1 MRSNVYLFAAAILAA
16 TSIPALATEMAIGDD
31 NTIVIYSDAYADTTQ
46 DATYGNPYSETY
58 ASSEEVTYLV
68 ETAPARM
75 EFVEVPADIST
86 YSPEMTYSSETI
98 YGSELT
104 YAPETVEATYAGE
117 SIEDAPMSMTET
129 IDGIVYETVI
139 ATPQTY

>member
-16 TSIPALATEMAIGDD
+16 TSIPALALATEMATGDD
-31 NTIVIYSDAYADTTQ
+31 NNIVIYSDAYVDTAQ

-68 ETAPARM
+68 ETAPERM
-75 EFVEVPADIST
+75 EFVEVPADITT
-86 YSPEMTYSSETI
+86 YSPEMTYSSETT

-104 YAPETVEATYAGE
+104 YASETGEATYAV
-117 SIEDAPMSMTET
+117 EDAPMSMIET